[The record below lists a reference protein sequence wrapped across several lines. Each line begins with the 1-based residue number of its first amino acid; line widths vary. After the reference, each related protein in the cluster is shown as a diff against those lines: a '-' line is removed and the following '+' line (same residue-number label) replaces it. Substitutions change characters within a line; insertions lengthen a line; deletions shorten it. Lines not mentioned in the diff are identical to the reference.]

1 MSGARIAPPKLDAMA
16 SKPTRAPRMYERG
29 ILCALIGVAI
39 IVGPRFLQSS
49 RFYEMVSGAYVV
61 GWFALVLGIALA
73 VVDLIQRAKRKRG
86 A

>member
-1 MSGARIAPPKLDAMA
+1 MSDARIAPPKLDAMA
-16 SKPTRAPRMYERG
+16 SKPTRPPRMYERG
-29 ILCALIGVAI
+29 ILCALIGIAI

-61 GWFALVLGIALA
+61 GWFALVLGIALT

-86 A
+86 G

>member
-1 MSGARIAPPKLDAMA
+1 MA

-29 ILCALIGVAI
+29 ILCALIGIAI

-61 GWFALVLGIALA
+61 GWFALVLGIALT

-86 A
+86 G

>member
-1 MSGARIAPPKLDAMA
+1 MTDARIAPPKLDAMA

-29 ILCALIGVAI
+29 ILCALIGIAI

-61 GWFALVLGIALA
+61 GWFALVLGIALT

-86 A
+86 G